1 MLPNQGGGKEGRAG
15 RQGLG
20 DTEGTSSCVVVM
32 QKQTTGLEG
41 HPRLLAEL
49 LLLTDY
55 IT

>member
-1 MLPNQGGGKEGRAG
+1 MEGGEEGLERDSVCVCVCVWG
-15 RQGLG
+15 
-20 DTEGTSSCVVVM
+20 CVVVM
-32 QKQTTGLEG
+32 QKQTTGLRG